1 MSDDLVSAIQER
13 TEEHRSRPSLK
24 YTTFSA
30 VPGSTHERVVELVP
44 LGARVLEFGCAT
56 GYMSEVL
63 TGSRGCSVTGI
74 EISQEAA
81 ELADEH
87 CEQVVVGDADEL
99 DYAALF
105 AGREFDCL
113 LFADVLEHLRAP
125 ADVLR
130 RVRPL
135 ITEQGSVV
143 ASIPNVAHG
152 SVRLAL
158 LAGDFRY
165 RDLGLLDE
173 GHLRFF
179 TRESIQDMFEE
190 SGYIVTDWIRQRVAV
205 EEAEVR
211 PSAPVP
217 PAARALVDGDPE
229 GTTYQFIVRAVPSGA
244 ASQVAV
250 LRGLLEEARG
260 ELDELRPEVQRLQ
273 KEVEQQAARLAET
286 VTAGAEKDRQLQEL
300 QQVAEGR
307 RQQIE
312 QQAARLE
319 ETVTAGAEKDRQLQ
333 ELQQVAEGRRQQ
345 IEQNSGALRDAHN
358 QAEQHRQ
365 AAEREAASAAA
376 ARTEAEREAANA
388 AAARTEAERLQQM
401 VDEGAQ
407 LLDEATEELT
417 RLTEAVGQETAR
429 AHEASAEAER
439 LRRLAAETS
448 SSAQGAEAELEQLQ
462 RIVEDERRRL
472 QRAERDLEDLGRTV
486 QGREEE
492 ARALQRRLDA
502 GSKREADLREMILDA
517 NEQLLQQEEQAKTL
531 LEAELKPRDEEIRW
545 LRGLADARD
554 LELTAARAHIA
565 EIESTRLWRVGRR
578 YWRLKSL
585 GRARP

>member
-44 LGARVLEFGCAT
+44 PGARVLEFGCAT

-250 LRGLLEEARG
+250 LRGLLEDARG

-365 AAEREAASAAA
+365 AAEREAA
-376 ARTEAEREAANA
+376 NA
-388 AAARTEAERLQQM
+388 AAAWAEAERLQQM

-407 LLDEATEELT
+407 LLGEATEELT

-429 AHEASAEAER
+429 AHEASAEGER

-448 SSAQGAEAELEQLQ
+448 SSAQRAEAELEQLQ
-462 RIVEDERRRL
+462 RSVEDERRRL
-472 QRAERDLEDLGRTV
+472 QRAERDVEDLGRTV

-502 GSKREADLREMILDA
+502 GSTREADLREMILDA